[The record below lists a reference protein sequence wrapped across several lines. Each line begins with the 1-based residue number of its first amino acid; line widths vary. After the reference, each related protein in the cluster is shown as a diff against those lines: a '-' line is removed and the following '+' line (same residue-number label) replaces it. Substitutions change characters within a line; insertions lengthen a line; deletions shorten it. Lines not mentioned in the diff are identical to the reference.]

1 MDAGKI
7 KTIGYIRVSL
17 EKQAD
22 KGISLEAQKAR
33 IEAYAELYDLDVVAV
48 DVDAGE
54 SAKTLAREG
63 LQKALGRLKKGEA
76 EALLIVKL
84 DRLTRSVRD
93 LGLLL
98 EQYFSNGSAF
108 TLMSVNENLDT
119 RTASGRLVLNVLASV
134 SQWEREAIGERT
146 SDALKH
152 KAAIGEYT
160 GGVVPYGYKLAR
172 DSVRL
177 LDNPQEQKVIKKARK
192 LRKQGNSLRSIAEA
206 LLKNGYLNRS
216 GRMFNPSAIKKM
228 LAA

>member
-1 MDAGKI
+1 MDSDRI
-7 KTIGYIRVSL
+7 RTVGYIRVSL

-22 KGISLEAQKAR
+22 NGISLESQKAR
-33 IEAYAELYDLDVVAV
+33 IEAYAELYGLDVIAV

-54 SAKTLAREG
+54 SAKPLDREG
-63 LQKALGRLKKGEA
+63 LQRALGRLTTGEA

-98 EQYFSNGSAF
+98 EQYFSNGTAY

-134 SQWEREAIGERT
+134 SQWERETIGERT
-146 SDALKH
+146 SEALKH
-152 KAAIGEYT
+152 KASIGEYT
-160 GGVVPYGYKLAR
+160 GGIVPYGYVLSR
-172 DSVRL
+172 DGVRL
-177 LDNPQEQKVIKKARK
+177 TPNPNEQKVIKRAIK
-192 LRKQGNSLRSIAEA
+192 LRKRGYSLRAIAEA
-206 LLKNGYLNRS
+206 LVKDGYLNRS
-216 GRMFNPSAIKKM
+216 GRMFNPSAVKKM

>member
-1 MDAGKI
+1 MDSDRIRTA
-7 KTIGYIRVSL
+7 GYIRVSL

-22 KGISLEAQKAR
+22 NGISLEAQKAR
-33 IEAYAELYDLDVVAV
+33 IEAYAELYGLDVIAV

-54 SAKTLAREG
+54 SAKPLDREG
-63 LQKALGRLKKGEA
+63 LQRALGRLETGEA

-98 EQYFSNGSAF
+98 EQYFSNGTAY

-134 SQWEREAIGERT
+134 SQWERETIGERT
-146 SDALKH
+146 SEALKH
-152 KAAIGEYT
+152 KASIGEYT
-160 GGVVPYGYKLAR
+160 GGIVPYGYVLSR
-172 DSVRL
+172 DGVRL
-177 LDNPQEQKVIKKARK
+177 TPNPDEQKVIKRAIR
-192 LRKQGNSLRSIAEA
+192 LRKRGYSLRAIAEA
-206 LLKNGYLNRS
+206 LVKDGYLNRS
-216 GRMFNPSAIKKM
+216 GRIFNPTAIKKM